1 LALHTLHTQDD
12 DLDLV
17 AQYRETHDVEVI
29 GVLYQRYLH
38 LVYGVCLKYL
48 KDRQLSQ
55 DAVVQIFEKLMV
67 DLPNKQIN
75 NFKPWLYVVTK
86 NHCLME
92 LRRMKSGA
100 RQDKD
105 FQENALLFMESEPE
119 MHPLDAQQGEELTDA
134 LYDCINRLKQEQR
147 DCIERFYLKEKC
159 YQEISEELDID
170 LNKVKSYIQN
180 GKRNLK
186 ICLESKQQIGQMI

>member
-1 LALHTLHTQDD
+1 LTLRTIHTDDD
-12 DLDLV
+12 DLILV
-17 AQYRETHDVEVI
+17 ARYRHTKDVEVI
-29 GVLYQRYLH
+29 GILYQRYLH

-48 KDRQLSQ
+48 KDRLLSQ

-67 DLPNKQIN
+67 DLPNQQIN
-75 NFKPWLYVVTK
+75 NFKPWLFVVTK

-100 RQDKD
+100 RQEKD
-105 FQENALLFMESEPE
+105 FQENASLFMESDPE
-119 MHPLDAQQGEELTDA
+119 MHPLDSQQGEALTDA
-134 LYDCINRLKQEQR
+134 LYDCIQRLKQEQR

-159 YQEISEELDID
+159 YQEISEELD
-170 LNKVKSYIQN
+170 LEMNKVKSYIQN

-186 ICLESKQQIGQMI
+186 ICLESKQEIGQII

>member
-1 LALHTLHTQDD
+1 LTLRTLHTDDD
-12 DLDLV
+12 DLTLV
-17 AQYRETHDVEVI
+17 ARYRHTKDVEVI

-67 DLPNKQIN
+67 DLPNQQIN
-75 NFKPWLYVVTK
+75 NFKPWLFVVTK

-100 RQDKD
+100 RQEKD
-105 FQENALLFMESEPE
+105 FQENVSLFMESEPDV
-119 MHPLDAQQGEELTDA
+119 HPLDTQQGEALTDA
-134 LYDCINRLKQEQR
+134 LYDCIQRLKQEQR

-159 YQEISEELDID
+159 YQEISEELD
-170 LNKVKSYIQN
+170 LEMNKVKSYIQN

-186 ICLESKQQIGQMI
+186 ICLESKQEIGQVI

>member
-1 LALHTLHTQDD
+1 MAARTLHTNDD
-12 DLDLV
+12 DLTLV
-17 AQYRETHDVEVI
+17 ARYRQTKDVDVI

-48 KDRQLSQ
+48 KDRQLAQ
-55 DAVVQIFEKLMV
+55 DAVVHIFEKLMS
-67 DLPNKQIN
+67 DLPNQQIN
-75 NFKPWLYVVTK
+75 NFKPWLFVVTK

-100 RQDKD
+100 VQEKN
-105 FQENALLFMESEPE
+105 FQENAALFMESEAE
-119 MHPLDAQQGEELTDA
+119 MHPLDSQQGEALTDA
-134 LYDCINRLKQEQR
+134 LYDCIQRLKQEQR

-159 YQEISEELDID
+159 YQEISEELD
-170 LNKVKSYIQN
+170 LEMNKVKSYIQN

-186 ICLESKQQIGQMI
+186 ICLESKQQIGEMI

>member
-1 LALHTLHTQDD
+1 MALHTLHTQDD

>member
-1 LALHTLHTQDD
+1 LASRTLHTDDD
-12 DLDLV
+12 DLTLV
-17 AQYRETHDVEVI
+17 ARYRHTKDVEVI
-29 GVLYQRYLH
+29 GILYQRYLH

-48 KDRQLSQ
+48 KDRQVAQ

-67 DLPNKQIN
+67 DLPNQQIN
-75 NFKPWLYVVTK
+75 NFKPWLFVVTK

-100 RQDKD
+100 RQEKD
-105 FQENALLFMESEPE
+105 FQENASLFMESEPDV
-119 MHPLDAQQGEELTDA
+119 HPLDSQQGEVLTDA
-134 LYDCINRLKQEQR
+134 LYDCIQRLKQEQR

-159 YQEISEELDID
+159 YQEISEELD
-170 LNKVKSYIQN
+170 LEMNKVKSYIQN

-186 ICLESKQQIGQMI
+186 ICLESKQEIGQII